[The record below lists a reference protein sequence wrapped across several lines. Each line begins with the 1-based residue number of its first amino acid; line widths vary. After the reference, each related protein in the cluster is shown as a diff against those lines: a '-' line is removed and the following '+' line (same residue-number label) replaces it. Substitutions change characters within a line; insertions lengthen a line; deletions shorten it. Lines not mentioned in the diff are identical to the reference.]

1 MAWCF
6 IVEILDVDLDFI
18 SGGGYQNL
26 KGLFVMTDKLS

>member
-6 IVEILDVDLDFI
+6 IVEILDVDLDII

-26 KGLFVMTDKLS
+26 KGLLVMTAKLS